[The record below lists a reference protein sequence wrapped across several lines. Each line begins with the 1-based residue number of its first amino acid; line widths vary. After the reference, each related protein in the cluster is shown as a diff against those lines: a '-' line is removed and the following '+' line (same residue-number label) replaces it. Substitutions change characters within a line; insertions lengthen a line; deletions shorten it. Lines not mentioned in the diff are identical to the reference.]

1 MVLRVNRTKVSD
13 LIKIVLLTFL
23 AGFGISRLIFIPLTY
38 LNLVTLGFT
47 VVAVTIWVSIISKR
61 LPKVKITSD
70 EVFVTASTNPL
81 PPLVA
86 ARTAAF
92 ALAGSR
98 VGAILVGFNLGIATN
113 AVFNLQVR
121 SLLEQTIISALS
133 ALISLFLVLISLRLE
148 RKCSPP
154 QAENKGD

>member
-1 MVLRVNRTKVSD
+1 MVLRMNRTKVSD
-13 LIKIVLLTFL
+13 LIKIVLFTFL
-23 AGFGISRLIFIPLTY
+23 AGFGLSRLIFIPLTY

-47 VVAVTIWVSIISKR
+47 VVAVNIWVSIISKR

-113 AVFNLQVR
+113 GVLNLQVR
-121 SLLEQTIISALS
+121 SLLEQTIISGLS